1 VKIKSSLEMGKK
13 VFGMVLL
20 IRTFLIFVFC
30 FQVSSLE
37 AKDVYKI
44 DLEEILSIGTL
55 DDDAIFQWV
64 GVSVDLQ
71 KQIYVSDA
79 MDYSLKKFDPQG
91 KLLKKTGRRGQGPG
105 EFLAPRF
112 LDSSEKYL
120 YVIDQN
126 LPGIQVF
133 NKNLE
138 FIFRLPL
145 KLPVVDFKVLS
156 DDEIAV
162 ASLLSNRSGA
172 IYIIDAEGEVIRSI
186 QFTDKKS
193 PFMMDLVSFDIGV
206 SGHLYLAYTFQ
217 DKVEKFDAQGK
228 KLWSQKLLKVNKV
241 ERKKV
246 SRFVVPTEIVY
257 KDVALDRSERL
268 YILGGSF
275 SKNKGRDVYVLSPE
289 GELLTIIT
297 LPEASHCIYLD
308 SQDFLYARANE
319 GITLK
324 KYKLHFVYDSKG
336 S

>member
-1 VKIKSSLEMGKK
+1 
-13 VFGMVLL
+13 MVLL

-30 FQVSSLE
+30 SQVPSLE

-44 DLEEILSIGTL
+44 ILEEILSIGTL

-64 GVSVDLQ
+64 GVNVDLQ

-145 KLPVVDFKVLS
+145 QLPVVDIKVLS

-206 SGHLYLAYTFQ
+206 DGHLYLAYTFQ

-228 KLWSQKLLKVNKV
+228 KLWSQKLLKVNNV

-246 SRFVVPTEIVY
+246 SRFVVPTEILY
-257 KDVALDRSERL
+257 KDVALDSSERL
-268 YILGGSF
+268 YVLGGSF

-289 GELLTIIT
+289 GDLLTIIT
-297 LPEASHCIYLD
+297 LPESSHCIYLD